1 MTVKELLLQAIARSS
16 ETNLAQTL
24 SFLQTLN
31 QNTPMTSGRSETIE
45 DEEPYDTPIEEIREG
60 IYRGWQDVL
69 AGRTKPVS
77 QLWEGMDVD

>member
-1 MTVKELLLQAIARSS
+1 MTVKELLLQAIDLSS

-24 SFLQTLN
+24 TFLQTLN
-31 QNTPMTSGRSETIE
+31 QNTPI

-69 AGRTKPVS
+69 AGRIKPVS

>member
-1 MTVKELLLQAIARSS
+1 MTVKELLLQEI
-16 ETNLAQTL
+16 ETATEDQLAQTL
-24 SFLQTLN
+24 TFLQILH
-31 QNTPMTSGRSETIE
+31 QNTPIE

>member
-1 MTVKELLLQAIARSS
+1 MTVKELLLQAIDLSS
-16 ETNLAQTL
+16 ETDLAQTL
-24 SFLQTLN
+24 TFLQTLH
-31 QNTPMTSGRSETIE
+31 QTTPIE

-69 AGRTKPVS
+69 AGRPKPVS